1 VRGKRE
7 LKKLISNIK
16 ALNLPQGGDDIMK
29 ILIKKDGMTG
39 LQLSEVLFDKYGIE
53 DEKTNEVSTMLL
65 CGIGTTEAKLERLKK
80 AIKKIGL

>member
-1 VRGKRE
+1 
-7 LKKLISNIK
+7 
-16 ALNLPQGGDDIMK
+16 MK